1 MLRNKC
7 RSHFSVFDAGVD
19 LYSLIFRG
27 FSRCGVARVEATVD
41 LTVWCGVGIV
51 FVVAPGGCKPLIL
64 FGVCDCGVVAS
75 SPFLMV
81 AVFCGCFGVCGC
93 CL

>member
-1 MLRNKC
+1 M
-7 RSHFSVFDAGVD
+7 
-19 LYSLIFRG
+19 
-27 FSRCGVARVEATVD
+27 D

-64 FGVCDCGVVAS
+64 FGVCGRGVVAS